1 MKSDRTT
8 PMTPRIARKL
18 AELGI
23 VLPPETTI
31 HEANRILSQ
40 AVQPK
45 KQTLDN
51 ACDEIFRESCKKAT
65 SNLKDVVFRMLTSGT
80 KKPIDNPVL
89 EKVRGV
95 DITWKRLD
103 TPPVSSD
110 EAIANI
116 QRILQKAVDTGAG
129 QIIGGEED
137 NTPTDASDCICKG
150 PRSNPANCP
159 KCCRGDEE

>member
-8 PMTPRIARKL
+8 RMTPRIARKL

-45 KQTLDN
+45 KQTFDN

-80 KKPIDNPVL
+80 K
-89 EKVRGV
+89 
-95 DITWKRLD
+95 
-103 TPPVSSD
+103 TPPASTD

-116 QRILQKAVDTGAG
+116 QRILQEAVDTGAG
-129 QIIGGEED
+129 QLIGGD
-137 NTPTDASDCICKG
+137 DGRN
-150 PRSNPANCP
+150 
-159 KCCRGDEE
+159 